1 MKVFVDGR
9 EIELLP
15 DARLAD
21 ALREAGASPA
31 QGAIVGVVKGRG
43 EKSRQTNSYWLNA
56 TKGKLRIE
64 LLENEL
70 QRIWHENVAKI
81 QGSRLDG
88 PRQTRLPSGHSHPIS
103 LSAGMPMSTTGG
115 KLFWEQPGLMRKT
128 LSSSSCRG
136 GIRQPMVRQAMAVC
150 SPTL

>member
-21 ALREAGASPA
+21 ALKEAGASPA
-31 QGAIVGVVKGRG
+31 KGAIVGVVKGRG
-43 EKSRQTNSYWLNA
+43 EKSRQTNSYWLNT

-70 QRIWHENVAKI
+70 QKIWHENVDKI
-81 QGSRLDG
+81 LGSQVRWASADA
-88 PRQTRLPSGHSHPIS
+88 RS
-103 LSAGMPMSTTGG
+103 L
-115 KLFWEQPGLMRKT
+115 R
-128 LSSSSCRG
+128 
-136 GIRQPMVRQAMAVC
+136 AVC
-150 SPTL
+150 IQSLFRPGCP